1 MANLAGWTYVARK
14 CRPCLITGVY
24 NLQLTAYFPENLG
37 ENFQIFG
44 ELKAL
49 TCFFLYPGKIWMFP
63 KMVVPPNH
71 PILMRFSIRNHPFGG
86 IPIFGNT
93 PMDRLEG
100 RQFPKSM
107 NFPGASKGLG
117 SKADGAW
124 TALENYSHT

>member
-1 MANLAGWTYVARK
+1 MQAMFDYRSV
-14 CRPCLITGVY
+14 
-24 NLQLTAYFPENLG
+24 QLTTYRLLSGKLG
-37 ENFQIFG
+37 RKLSDLWG
-44 ELKAL
+44 VKSPDM
-49 TCFFLYPGKIWMFP
+49 FFLYPGKIWMFP